1 VEERNGKCVYRKR
14 GLTCLFGENLLWDKI
29 YGESVPAQLK
39 KQANK
44 NVRITFAVYEYLG
57 WEKGPRGRP
66 TPWEG
71 ARVGCWMM
79 LMLLCSLSPS

>member
-1 VEERNGKCVYRKR
+1 VSVW
-14 GLTCLFGENLLWDKI
+14 GEFALGHKI

-57 WEKGPRGRP
+57 GEKARSGRRDGH
-66 TPWEG
+66 TLG
-71 ARVGCWMM
+71 GCQGG
-79 LMLLCSLSPS
+79 LLDDDDASLLIVSKLNREN